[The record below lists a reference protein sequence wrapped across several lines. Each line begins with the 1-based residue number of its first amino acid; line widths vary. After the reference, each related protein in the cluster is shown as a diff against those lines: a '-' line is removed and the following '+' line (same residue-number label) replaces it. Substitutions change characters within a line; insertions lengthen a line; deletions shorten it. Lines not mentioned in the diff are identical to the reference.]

1 MHARPLPSCVQL
13 LTTSTSDQAN
23 MDTTIKPDTF
33 LLGCI
38 DVARAAAVEEAGA
51 DFVGDHVDA
60 YMEDDR
66 VATHVFACLNP
77 AYPGWRWSVTLARV
91 SRSRSATVNEVV
103 LLPGDA
109 ALIAPPWV
117 PWSERVQPGDL
128 GPGDVLPTPA
138 DDVRLVAGLTG
149 EDDLES
155 VASLSP
161 LEPGQWEIGLG
172 RVRVLS
178 ASGRDDAA
186 DRWARGD
193 FGPTSSMARQ
203 ASLECATCGFMVPLW
218 GQFAQQFALC
228 ANRMSPADGR
238 VVALTYGC
246 GAHSEVEV
254 DVPAPQEIMRDDG
267 GWDPVDLGNS

>member
-1 MHARPLPSCVQL
+1 
-13 LTTSTSDQAN
+13 

-33 LLGCI
+33 LLGCA

-51 DFVGDHVDA
+51 DFVGDHLDA

-77 AYPGWRWSVTLARV
+77 AYLGWRWSVTIARV
-91 SRSRSATVNEVV
+91 SRSRTATVNEVV

-155 VASLSP
+155 VASRSP
-161 LEPGQWEIGLG
+161 LEPGQWEIGFG

-186 DRWARGD
+186 DRWVRGE

-203 ASLECATCGFMVPLW
+203 ASLECVTCGFMVPLW

-238 VVALTYGC
+238 VVALTFGC
-246 GAHSEVEV
+246 GAYSEVEV
-254 DVPAPQEIMRDDG
+254 DAPVQQEIMRDDG
-267 GWDPVDLGNS
+267 GWDPVDLGHS